1 MSECVSLMK
10 PLIFVPRANFAE
22 EGFLRLILEETWGG
36 VELSRDLFEVGR
48 WREAVERAAV
58 MRPQGTGERN
68 DGGEKCALAVLA
80 YMDCQTSF

>member
-1 MSECVSLMK
+1 M
-10 PLIFVPRANFAE
+10 
-22 EGFLRLILEETWGG
+22 GG
-36 VELSRDLFEVGR
+36 
-48 WREAVERAAV
+48 AA